1 MTSNNIKADA
11 RVVQAVRTLKE
22 HPQSKDKNILNNNSD
37 KSTSGD
43 SKDDKKEDKKNSVIK
58 KKLSTKISINGAE
71 NLHNN

>member
-37 KSTSGD
+37 KSTAGD
-43 SKDDKKEDKKNSVIK
+43 
-58 KKLSTKISINGAE
+58 
-71 NLHNN
+71 